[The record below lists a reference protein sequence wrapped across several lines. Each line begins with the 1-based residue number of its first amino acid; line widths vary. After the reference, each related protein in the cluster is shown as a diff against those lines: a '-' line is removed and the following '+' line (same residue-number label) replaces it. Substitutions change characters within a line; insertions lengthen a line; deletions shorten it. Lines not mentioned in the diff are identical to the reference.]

1 MCDRRRATSLGS
13 VETRTQEVSHGIA
26 PGRRGGQ
33 NLTLVDPS
41 REFEDIYDRMGQLL
55 SFAFGDLG
63 LARPGS
69 VPWSPL
75 AEVSETDDAYLVHVE
90 LPGIRKDQV
99 DVQLVDRELVISGD
113 IKESENGRRRR
124 SSRRTGRFEYRTYLP
139 ADIKADQVSAQLADG
154 VLTVTVPKSEATKP
168 RRIEVK
174 ASEGAG

>member
-1 MCDRRRATSLGS
+1 MALLP
-13 VETRTQEVSHGIA
+13 A
-26 PGRRGGQ
+26 RRGGQ
-33 NLTLVDPS
+33 NLTLIDPS
-41 REFEDIYDRMGQLL
+41 REFEDIYDRMGQLMN
-55 SFAFGDLG
+55 FAFGDLG
-63 LARPGS
+63 LVRPGS
-69 VPWSPL
+69 APWSPL

-174 ASEGAG
+174 ASEGTG

>member
-1 MCDRRRATSLGS
+1 MALLP
-13 VETRTQEVSHGIA
+13 A
-26 PGRRGGQ
+26 RRGGQ
-33 NLTLVDPS
+33 NLTLIDPS
-41 REFEDIYDRMGQLL
+41 REFEDIYDRMGQLMN
-55 SFAFGDLG
+55 FAFGDLG
-63 LARPGS
+63 LVRPGS
-69 VPWSPL
+69 APWSPL

-139 ADIKADQVSAQLADG
+139 ADVKADQVSAQLADG

-174 ASEGAG
+174 ASEGTG

>member
-1 MCDRRRATSLGS
+1 MLPA
-13 VETRTQEVSHGIA
+13 
-26 PGRRGGQ
+26 RRGGQ
-33 NLTLVDPS
+33 NHPLVDPS
-41 REFEDIYDRMGQLL
+41 REFEDIYDRMGQLM

-63 LARPGS
+63 LPRPGNA
-69 VPWSPL
+69 PWSPL

-139 ADIKADQVSAQLADG
+139 GDVKADQVSAQLADG

-174 ASEGAG
+174 TSEAAD